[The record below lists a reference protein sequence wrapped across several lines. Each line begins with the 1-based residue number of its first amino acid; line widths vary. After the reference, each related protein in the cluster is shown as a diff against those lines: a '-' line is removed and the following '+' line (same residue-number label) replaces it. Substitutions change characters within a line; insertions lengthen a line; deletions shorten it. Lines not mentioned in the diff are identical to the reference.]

1 VQCKRSLLDLALL
14 LSLMHVHSKRCTKR
28 VEKTKEMLKVV
39 EAGIDVHSIMLVIK
53 ETLERLP
60 CLLPLNEPCL

>member
-1 VQCKRSLLDLALL
+1 
-14 LSLMHVHSKRCTKR
+14 MHVHSKRCTKR